1 MIFAQLVHV
10 QAPTGPAFPFLVLFL
25 VVVAGPLIIERF
37 KVPGIIG
44 LLLGGLLIG
53 PNVLG
58 LVGSGNTTVPDLGQ
72 IGLLYLMFVAG
83 LELDLRLVSANRR
96 ATIVYSLL
104 TFSLPMLFGTIAG
117 LAIGFST
124 SAALLL
130 GSLLAS
136 HTLVVYPMIR
146 DMGRGDD
153 PAVATGVGA
162 TVITDTLTLMVL
174 AAIAGVTLGKSG
186 GLDIASQLV
195 TGLVSLGVG
204 CFVVLPRVTRLF
216 LAHFGTARAARY
228 VFALVAMLTA
238 ATLAEV
244 FGIEGIVG
252 AFFAGLALN
261 RLVPNEGDLMERIE
275 FFGGAVFVPIFLV
288 SVGMIINP
296 AVMADPE
303 TLRLAAIFMLACFGG
318 KALAAVATKPLLGYR
333 WPEVGILF
341 SLTVPQAAAT
351 LAATIVG
358 YDIGLFGTNVVNA
371 VLVLIAVSLVVSA
384 TLAPIFTRRLARSV
398 AVPGRLGRRVLLVM
412 DADHALRRGV
422 AELALRLAASDDGVV
437 IPVVLAV
444 DDAAPVEEAAPRDVE
459 LMLVGMGIDRPVEVF
474 VDVSAAASVRHATRS
489 FRSTAVVVD
498 DADSSLHDALQHDPV
513 GQPVLFVGDL
523 AATPITRAAVAS
535 SSADV
540 LALHDVAGRLAR
552 TEAVDPDDESCNLV
566 VQAAGVAPPE
576 LGQREVTFVRVL
588 SADEDTTRPHETL
601 EPTHEPTP
609 EPETVRPEPRPGP
622 DSTPAEPVRAE
633 PRLEAP
639 PSAAEGSGDGP
650 PLQ

>member
-1 MIFAQLVHV
+1 MILAGLVRV
-10 QAPTGPAFPFLVLFL
+10 QAPTGPAFPFLILFL
-25 VVVAGPLIIERF
+25 VIVLGPMIIERF
-37 KVPGIIG
+37 RVPGIIG

-96 ATIVYSLL
+96 ATIIYSLL
-104 TFSLPMLFGTIAG
+104 TFSLPMLLGTLAG
-117 LAIGFST
+117 LAIGFSV

-146 DMGRGDD
+146 DMGRGND

-174 AAIAGVTLGKSG
+174 AAISGVTVGQSDG
-186 GLDIASQLV
+186 IDIAGQLI
-195 TGLVSLGVG
+195 TGLAALGVG
-204 CFVVLPRVTRLF
+204 CFVVLPRITRLF

-228 VFALVAMLTA
+228 VFALVAMLAA

-288 SVGMIINP
+288 SVGLIINP
-296 AVMADPE
+296 SVMADPE
-303 TLRLAAIFMLACFGG
+303 TLRLAAIFIVACFGG
-318 KALAAVATKPLLGYR
+318 KALAALATKPLLGYR
-333 WPEVGILF
+333 WPEVGVLF

-358 YDIGLFGTNVVNA
+358 YDIGLFGTKTVNA

-384 TLAPIFTRRLARSV
+384 TLAPIFTRRLPHSSAAAGQV
-398 AVPGRLGRRVLLVM
+398 GRRVLLAI
-412 DADHALRRGV
+412 DGRRPLRRGV
-422 AELALRLAASDDGVV
+422 AELAVRLAASDDGVV
-437 IPVVLAV
+437 IPVVLSTEDV
-444 DDAAPVEEAAPRDVE
+444 ELDDTPMAKAVE
-459 LMLVGMGIDRPVEVF
+459 LMLVGLGIDRPLEVF
-474 VDVSAAASVRHATRS
+474 VDQTLDKGVRHAARS
-489 FRSTAVVVD
+489 FHSTSVVVD
-498 DADSSLHDALQHDPV
+498 DQDGSLHDALHDRLD
-513 GQPVLFVGDL
+513 QPVLFVGGL
-523 AATPITRAAVAS
+523 ASTPISRAAVTGS
-535 SSADV
+535 PDDD
-540 LALHDVAGRLAR
+540 LALADVAGRLAR
-552 TEAVDPDDESCNLV
+552 EANVDPDDETCNLV
-566 VQAAGVAPPE
+566 VQAAGTAEPE
-576 LGQREVTFVRVL
+576 LGEREVTFVRVL
-588 SADEDTTRPHETL
+588 SPQD
-601 EPTHEPTP
+601 
-609 EPETVRPEPRPGP
+609 
-622 DSTPAEPVRAE
+622 
-633 PRLEAP
+633 
-639 PSAAEGSGDGP
+639 
-650 PLQ
+650 